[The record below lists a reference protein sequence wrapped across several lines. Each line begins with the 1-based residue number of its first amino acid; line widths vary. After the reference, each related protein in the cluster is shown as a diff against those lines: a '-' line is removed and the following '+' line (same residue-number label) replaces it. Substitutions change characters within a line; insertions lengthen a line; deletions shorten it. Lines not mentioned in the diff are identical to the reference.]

1 MLRTLKTVIKRSPMA
16 PLAVSLYGLAL
27 PSGKRESKLRS
38 LRYDLQTVEVMRR
51 HLRQDAACIDIGA
64 HEGEILRSMTKLCP
78 RGQHVAFEPIPHLAA
93 RLRARYP
100 GVAVHEAACGAQA
113 GVANFVL
120 VENAPAYSGLRPRIY
135 DRPDAKLTTIQV
147 QVARVDD
154 LVSHRVELIKIDV
167 EGGEYHALLGAERT
181 ISRCRP
187 VIVFEAGAKS
197 AAQYGVT
204 PQDFTNFFDRLGYRV
219 STMERWLA
227 SRPALTGKD
236 FAANWFDGPDY
247 YFIASPVLSC

>member
-16 PLAVSLYGLAL
+16 PLAMSLYGLAL
-27 PSGKRESKLRS
+27 PRGKRESKLRS

-51 HLRQDAACIDIGA
+51 HLRDDSSCIDIGA

-93 RLRARYP
+93 KLRVRYP
-100 GVAVHEAACGAQA
+100 GVAVHEVACGAQPGMA
-113 GVANFVL
+113 DFVL
-120 VENAPAYSGLRPRIY
+120 VENAPAYSGLRRRIY
-135 DRPDAKLTTIQV
+135 DRPDVKLATIPV
-147 QVARVDD
+147 RVARVDD
-154 LVSHRVELIKIDV
+154 LVSQRVELIKIDV

-181 ISRCRP
+181 IARCRP

-197 AAQYGVT
+197 AGQYHVT
-204 PQDFTNFFDRLGYRV
+204 PQDFAAFFERLGYRV

-227 SRPALTGKD
+227 ARPPLTAEE

-247 YFIASPVLSC
+247 YFIATPLLSG